1 MSPFF
6 KVPLCTNT
14 VTITPRPLS
23 RRDSI
28 TVPLAGV
35 VTDADNSITS
45 ACNEIASN
53 KSSIP

>member
-6 KVPLCTNT
+6 KVPFCTNT